1 MQVSS
6 ALSYLHTTKNI
17 VHFDINPDNILVFK
31 YPQAGHFCFSKKT
44 SLTCESCY
52 SEGGGVLVKLADLG
66 ISALVGPSGFQRK
79 SSTPTYA
86 APEVIK
92 YSGKEP
98 LTEKVIMIYSLHKC
112 MCVHYCSLGWYLL
125 FWNLIVWNND
135 TEEIATRRFIIEF

>member
-1 MQVSS
+1 MST
-6 ALSYLHTTKNI
+6 ALAYLHTTKSI
-17 VHFDINPDNILVFK
+17 VHFDVNPDNILVFK
-31 YPQAGHFCFSKKT
+31 YPQAGHFCFSKET

-92 YSGKEP
+92 HSGKEP
-98 LTEKVIMIYSLHKC
+98 LTEKVM
-112 MCVHYCSLGWYLL
+112 MCSKLKHVCNQAYNSLG
-125 FWNLIVWNND
+125 
-135 TEEIATRRFIIEF
+135 